1 MTNNFQHAIKEYR
14 TLQNWSDI
22 DFEYDEEKK
31 KWVLDP
37 SPLAHDPLRNY
48 ITVLDELCSGKE
60 RLKTD
65 DLKQLSDDLKDLRNQ
80 FIEVVKQTENH
91 NTMEKENTTA
101 GKTAC
106 YAKFKIKN
114 LTEKK
119 STMCLLP
126 GIARDLETLSRLGFK
141 ADGAIGS
148 YTISGYDGWEFDDF
162 LQVVRGARCDLK
174 KLIIQNCTADP
185 AIFDE
190 SIVIGRTIKA

>member
-1 MTNNFQHAIKEYR
+1 
-14 TLQNWSDI
+14 
-22 DFEYDEEKK
+22 
-31 KWVLDP
+31 
-37 SPLAHDPLRNY
+37 
-48 ITVLDELCSGKE
+48 
-60 RLKTD
+60 
-65 DLKQLSDDLKDLRNQ
+65 
-80 FIEVVKQTENH
+80 
-91 NTMEKENTTA
+91 MEKENTTF

-106 YAKFKIKN
+106 YAKFTIKN

-141 ADGAIGS
+141 ADGKIGS

-174 KLIIQNCTADP
+174 RLTIQNRTADP

-190 SIVIGRTIKA
+190 SIVFGRTIKAYEPSFKRFNLQDYIHVGAYDRTKITIVFDDAIPLDGITYMAITLPANASIIITFVFDL

>member
-1 MTNNFQHAIKEYR
+1 
-14 TLQNWSDI
+14 
-22 DFEYDEEKK
+22 
-31 KWVLDP
+31 
-37 SPLAHDPLRNY
+37 
-48 ITVLDELCSGKE
+48 
-60 RLKTD
+60 
-65 DLKQLSDDLKDLRNQ
+65 
-80 FIEVVKQTENH
+80 
-91 NTMEKENTTA
+91 MEKENTTA

-141 ADGAIGS
+141 AEGEIGS
-148 YTISGYDGWEFDDF
+148 YSISGYDGWEFDDF
-162 LQVVRGARCDLK
+162 LQVVRSVRCDLK

-190 SIVIGRTIKA
+190 SIVIGRTIKSFEPSFKRFNLQDYIYVAAFDRSKITIVFDDATPLDGITYMAITLPPNANIIITFVFDL